1 MDMKLEELGFDDED
15 LLGEDGVMQTGD
27 PDDDIKRWIDN
38 DTPVDLDEPLGNQ
51 EPPKEGDGDTE
62 PTEDDLI
69 TTMLKAK
76 GINPEAIKFQNDNGE
91 VEEIPFSELSREE
104 QLELL
109 NYDDTDYNY
118 GLEPEEIDL
127 INELRRN
134 NLSVDDYLE
143 SHRRQ
148 AIQDY
153 LDHLEDEPE
162 YQVDGMTDDELFI
175 ADLKANVPE
184 LTDDEA
190 LEQLNL
196 EKQNEALFNK
206 KMSGMRASYQ
216 QREEAAM
223 QQAQAE
229 AEAQQKEMYEAYEDE
244 ILQAIQDNETI
255 DLGESSLTLSEDDMN
270 EIASFI
276 LDSDAAGVRY
286 LAKAINDPQMLVQ
299 MSWFALKGQEAI
311 RQISEYYKH
320 QITEQSKANYKKGY
334 EDAKAGRASNP
345 AKTVVKRP
353 EQQTGRKPKT
363 TSIYDL
369 D

>member
-1 MDMKLEELGFDDED
+1 M
-15 LLGEDGVMQTGD
+15 
-27 PDDDIKRWIDN
+27 
-38 DTPVDLDEPLGNQ
+38 
-51 EPPKEGDGDTE
+51 
-62 PTEDDLI
+62 
-69 TTMLKAK
+69 
-76 GINPEAIKFQNDNGE
+76 
-91 VEEIPFSELSREE
+91 
-104 QLELL
+104 
-109 NYDDTDYNY
+109 
-118 GLEPEEIDL
+118 
-127 INELRRN
+127 
-134 NLSVDDYLE
+134 E

-216 QREEAAM
+216 QREEAAI

-320 QITEQSKANYKKGY
+320 QITEQSKAN
-334 EDAKAGRASNP
+334 
-345 AKTVVKRP
+345 
-353 EQQTGRKPKT
+353 
-363 TSIYDL
+363 
-369 D
+369 

>member
-1 MDMKLEELGFDDED
+1 
-15 LLGEDGVMQTGD
+15 
-27 PDDDIKRWIDN
+27 
-38 DTPVDLDEPLGNQ
+38 
-51 EPPKEGDGDTE
+51 
-62 PTEDDLI
+62 
-69 TTMLKAK
+69 
-76 GINPEAIKFQNDNGE
+76 
-91 VEEIPFSELSREE
+91 
-104 QLELL
+104 
-109 NYDDTDYNY
+109 
-118 GLEPEEIDL
+118 
-127 INELRRN
+127 
-134 NLSVDDYLE
+134 
-143 SHRRQ
+143 
-148 AIQDY
+148 
-153 LDHLEDEPE
+153 
-162 YQVDGMTDDELFI
+162 MTDDELFI

-299 MSWFALKGQEAI
+299 MSWFALKDKKLYVKSPNIINI
-311 RQISEYYKH
+311 RLQ
-320 QITEQSKANYKKGY
+320 
-334 EDAKAGRASNP
+334 SNP
-345 AKTVVKRP
+345 KP
-353 EQQTGRKPKT
+353 IIRKVMRMLRLAEPL
-363 TSIYDL
+363 IL
-369 D
+369 LRL

>member
-1 MDMKLEELGFDDED
+1 MLAQQEE
-15 LLGEDGVMQTGD
+15 
-27 PDDDIKRWIDN
+27 
-38 DTPVDLDEPLGNQ
+38 
-51 EPPKEGDGDTE
+51 
-62 PTEDDLI
+62 
-69 TTMLKAK
+69 
-76 GINPEAIKFQNDNGE
+76 
-91 VEEIPFSELSREE
+91 EE
-104 QLELL
+104 QRLAAEKAAQEFE
-109 NYDDTDYNY
+109 DT
-118 GLEPEEIDL
+118 I
-127 INELRRN
+127 
-134 NLSVDDYLE
+134 VA
-143 SHRRQ
+143 
-148 AIQDY
+148 AIQEND
-153 LDHLEDEPE
+153 
-162 YQVDGMTDDELFI
+162 
-175 ADLKANVPE
+175 
-184 LTDDEA
+184 
-190 LEQLNL
+190 
-196 EKQNEALFNK
+196 
-206 KMSGMRASYQ
+206 
-216 QREEAAM
+216 
-223 QQAQAE
+223 
-229 AEAQQKEMYEAYEDE
+229 
-244 ILQAIQDNETI
+244 TI